1 MMTGRENIEKQET
14 KISLKKKINGFLV
27 FRYPPFLGGTF
38 QNFPLIDIFGFFF
51 LINITYQNSFMINK
65 SNNFSVVDAVDINI
79 TPRRYLITCFF

>member
-14 KISLKKKINGFLV
+14 KISLKKKNKRLSSFQVSSVSGRDISKFPVN
-27 FRYPPFLGGTF
+27 RYLW
-38 QNFPLIDIFGFFF
+38 FFF

>member
-14 KISLKKKINGFLV
+14 KISLKKNKRLSS
-27 FRYPPFLGGTF
+27 F
-38 QNFPLIDIFGFFF
+38 QVSSVSGRDISKFPVNQYLCFF